1 MNTKS
6 KRKHTSRL
14 PHFSIASIV
23 IIIVALAALLYYLQL
38 NFRGNVA
45 GEAIQLPKTY
55 VPPPSNQQIISAEAL
70 KLSGVVLQSE
80 FDKKVKEV
88 VKNSLS
94 FRNSESGFTCQQ
106 ICQRAPGTVGNLY
119 GVKFTSQCVAVI
131 GSGFAANAEKV
142 ILASADKTY
151 YTNGF
156 IASCEKPT
164 SVTEEGSTLCLCI

>member
-6 KRKHTSRL
+6 KRKHTRL
-14 PHFSIASIV
+14 PHLSIASIV
-23 IIIVALAALLYYLQL
+23 LVIVALAVLLYYLQL
-38 NFRGNVA
+38 NVQGNAA
-45 GEAIQLPKTY
+45 GEAIQLPKVY

-70 KLSGVVLQSE
+70 KLSGVVLQSDFE
-80 FDKKVKEV
+80 IKVKEV

-94 FRNSESGFTCQQ
+94 FRNSESGFSCQQ
-106 ICQRAPGTVGNLY
+106 ICQRAPSVVGNLY

-131 GSGFAANAEKV
+131 NSGFAATAEKV

-156 IASCEKPT
+156 IASCEKPIA
-164 SVTEEGSTLCLCI
+164 VTEEGSSLCLCI